1 MQGIEQVA
9 GTVAD
14 QAQPVAQRTA
24 KFLKEQ
30 APVVAENA
38 EPTAAR
44 ASEIA
49 EGVAHEV
56 RCLIAARAQPACSR
70 TGYMRVLLYNCLFQ
84 VPVYE
89 ERLALLTCLQW
100 KLPGPAHELRPVALS
115 CMHTCRGMHM
125 FAYAVPPAAHAEQG
139 GHAGR
144 SAPGALHSA
153 LLMRLCSS

>member
-1 MQGIEQVA
+1 MARVQGIEQVAGTVADRRSRSRGAPPDLFTDVQVCLLTLMACAQGIEQVA

-49 EGVAHEV
+49 EGLAHEV
-56 RCLIAARAQPACSR
+56 RCLIAVPAQPACTQDTVCSR
-70 TGYMRVLLYNCLFQ
+70 SV
-84 VPVYE
+84 
-89 ERLALLTCLQW
+89 
-100 KLPGPAHELRPVALS
+100 
-115 CMHTCRGMHM
+115 
-125 FAYAVPPAAHAEQG
+125 QG
-139 GHAGR
+139 
-144 SAPGALHSA
+144 
-153 LLMRLCSS
+153 

>member
-1 MQGIEQVA
+1 MQGIERVA

-49 EGVAHEV
+49 EGLAHEV
-56 RCLIAARAQPACSR
+56 RWAS
-70 TGYMRVLLYNCLFQ
+70 
-84 VPVYE
+84 
-89 ERLALLTCLQW
+89 
-100 KLPGPAHELRPVALS
+100 LR
-115 CMHTCRGMHM
+115 
-125 FAYAVPPAAHAEQG
+125 
-139 GHAGR
+139 
-144 SAPGALHSA
+144 LHSLRASGQA
-153 LLMRLCSS
+153 LGSDAW